1 MARQIARDS
10 IAIIGCGHV
19 GSTSAYALMLRG
31 VARELILLDINRDTA
46 EAEAMDLQHAV
57 AMTRP
62 VRIRVGDYRDAAQ
75 ASIVII
81 AAGVAGEPG
90 ESRLNLLARNVR
102 VVRDCMTALSAEGFA
117 GIVLMT
123 TNPVDVLA
131 QVAYEESGFPAG
143 RVIGSG
149 TLLDSAR
156 LRAMLGEELGVEARS
171 VHAYIIG
178 EHGDSEIA
186 AWSSADVAGVPL
198 REYAR
203 DGQLID
209 PSAVLERVRQA
220 APDIIRSKGFTSF
233 AIASCVTRICEAI
246 LRDEHT
252 VLPVSTLLSGQYGLF
267 GVYLS
272 LPCVVGRSGVER
284 VIEMPLDA
292 VEHAGLHASAGVLQ
306 RALLA
311 VRSGSRQHRSG
322 HGVSAT

>member
-1 MARQIARDS
+1 MTRSTSRDS

-19 GSTSAYALMLRG
+19 GSTSAYALLLRG
-31 VARELILLDINRDTA
+31 VVRDLILLDVSRDVA

-57 AMTRP
+57 PMNRP
-62 VRIRVGDYRDAAQ
+62 VRVRAGDYRDAST
-75 ASIVII
+75 ASIVIV
-81 AAGVAGEPG
+81 AAGVGGEPG
-90 ESRLNLLARNVR
+90 ESRLDLLGRNVK
-102 VVRDCMTALSAEGFA
+102 VVRECMTALAREGFT

-198 REYAR
+198 REFAR
-203 DGQLID
+203 EGQLID
-209 PSAVLERVRQA
+209 PSAVLQRVRQA

-252 VLPVSTLLSGQYGLF
+252 VLPVSTLLNGQYGIS

-272 LPCVVGRSGVER
+272 LPCVVGRKGVER
-284 VIEMPLDA
+284 VIEIPLDA
-292 VEHAGLHASAGVLQ
+292 AERAGLHTSASVLQ
-306 RALLA
+306 RALVA
-311 VRSGSRQHRSG
+311 ARSGS
-322 HGVSAT
+322 GVAV

>member
-1 MARQIARDS
+1 MTRQTSRDS

-31 VARELILLDINRDTA
+31 VARELILVDINHEAA

-57 AMTRP
+57 PISRP
-62 VRIRVGDYRDAAQ
+62 VRIRAGDFKDAAT
-75 ASIVII
+75 ASIVIV
-81 AAGVAGEPG
+81 AAGVGGEPG
-90 ESRLNLLARNVR
+90 ESRLDLLQRNVG
-102 VVRDCMTALSAEGFA
+102 VVRACMASLAAERFE

-131 QVAYEESGFPAG
+131 QVAFQESGFPAA

-156 LRAMLGEELGVEARS
+156 LRAMLGDELGVEARS

-186 AWSSADVAGVPL
+186 AWSSASVAGVPL
-198 REYAR
+198 RQYAQR
-203 DGQLID
+203 DQLQD
-209 PSAVLERVRQA
+209 PDAILQRVRHA
-220 APDIIRSKGFTSF
+220 APDIIRTKGFTAF

-252 VLPVSTLLSGQYGLF
+252 VLPVSTLLTGQYGISDL
-267 GVYLS
+267 YLS
-272 LPCVVGRSGVER
+272 LPCVVGRVGIER
-284 VIEMPLDA
+284 VIEIPLDA
-292 VEHAGLHASAGVLQ
+292 AEHAGLHASAGVLR

-311 VRSGSRQHRSG
+311 VQGGDAARPADPARS
-322 HGVSAT
+322 